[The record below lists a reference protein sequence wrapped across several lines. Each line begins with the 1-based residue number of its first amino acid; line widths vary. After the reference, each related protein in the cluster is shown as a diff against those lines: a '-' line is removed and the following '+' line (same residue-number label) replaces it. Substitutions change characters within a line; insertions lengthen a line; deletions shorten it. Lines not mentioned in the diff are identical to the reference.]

1 MQLKTF
7 SYAKKLVTNDFK
19 TSSKKATQKTAKGT
33 GNFIGDKIGN
43 KTVCRPN
50 PESKETTIKVL
61 KKEKKQQFISKFR
74 LI

>member
-19 TSSKKATQKTAKGT
+19 TASKKATQKTAKAT
-33 GNFIGDKIGN
+33 GNFIGDKIRN

-61 KKEKKQQFISKFR
+61 KKEKNSN
-74 LI
+74 LLVNLG